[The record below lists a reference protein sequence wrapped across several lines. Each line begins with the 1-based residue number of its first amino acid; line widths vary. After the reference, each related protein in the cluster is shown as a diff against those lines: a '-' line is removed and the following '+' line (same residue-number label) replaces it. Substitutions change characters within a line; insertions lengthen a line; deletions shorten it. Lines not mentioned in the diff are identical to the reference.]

1 MMLRQTP
8 SRRLSSSFQR
18 SLTVRRGLANP
29 ASCLVRGAATA
40 APRPGLVVSLR
51 PDTSPG
57 VYDLQVESD
66 PVGDRVSVPTALSMR
81 SSLRS
86 AGVLPLT
93 A

>member
-1 MMLRQTP
+1 M
-8 SRRLSSSFQR
+8 
-18 SLTVRRGLANP
+18 
-29 ASCLVRGAATA
+29 
-40 APRPGLVVSLR
+40 VVSLR

-57 VYDLQVESD
+57 VYDLLVEND

-93 A
+93 ARPCLPFSGHGGAPQAL